1 MYRLLAIIFLSAI
14 TISRGDESVRFPP
27 PLNADPQGV
36 ARVEKMLD
44 SIVIPHFSVTNMPL
58 NDALSLLTEKTVD
71 LNKPRGYVLNSGT
84 RNSLGAEL
92 ITIDRHDV
100 TYPELLDE
108 LCRKMDLMWQISP
121 ITIIAPREHFERLRN
136 EALAQ

>member
-27 PLNADPQGV
+27 PLNADPQGI

-44 SIVIPHFSVTNMPL
+44 SIVIPQFSVTNMPL
-58 NDALSLLTEKTVD
+58 HDALSFLTEKTVD
-71 LNKPRGYVLNSGT
+71 RNKPFGYVLNSGT
-84 RNSLGAEL
+84 SNFLGAEL
-92 ITIDRHDV
+92 ITIDRHNV

-121 ITIIAPREHFERLRN
+121 IIVIAPREHFERLKN
-136 EALAQ
+136 EEPAQ